1 MDEHVYSRLEKLEK
15 TISDMSEKIEKLE
28 EAKSHKNK
36 NMDLMEAFFNKHL
49 VESKGDRVITSDVWK
64 KMNDFVASENIEFS
78 KYVVSNFI
86 KIKGLERKKVGSREY
101 YYDVKF
107 VNIVEK

>member
-1 MDEHVYSRLEKLEK
+1 MEDPIYLRLEKLEK
-15 TISDMSEKIEKLE
+15 TIDIMSEKIEKLE
-28 EAKSHKNK
+28 EAKNHKNK
-36 NMDLMEAFFNKHL
+36 NMNLMEAFFDKYI
-49 VESKGDRVITSDVWK
+49 VESKGDRIVTSDVWK
-64 KMNDFVASENIEFS
+64 KMNEFAASENIEFS

-107 VNIVEK
+107 VNMNEK